1 MQVSVI
7 VFIKI
12 FFDKLAFRL
21 PVLLTKE
28 ETFHNW
34 EFNVELHGR
43 KKHLNKRSNVH
54 TF

>member
-1 MQVSVI
+1 VCISVL
-7 VFIKI
+7 FFKKI

-28 ETFHNW
+28 ERFQNW
-34 EFNVELHGR
+34 ESNVGLHGR
-43 KKHLNKRSNVH
+43 RKHLNKRSNEH

>member
-1 MQVSVI
+1 MQVSVLL
-7 VFIKI
+7 FKKI

-21 PVLLTKE
+21 LILLPKE

-34 EFNVELHGR
+34 ESNVGRHGR
-43 KKHLNKRSNVH
+43 RKHLNKQSNEH

>member
-1 MQVSVI
+1 MQVSVLL
-7 VFIKI
+7 FKKI

-28 ETFHNW
+28 ETFQNW
-34 EFNVELHGR
+34 ESNVGLHGR
-43 KKHLNKRSNVH
+43 RKHLNKRSNEH